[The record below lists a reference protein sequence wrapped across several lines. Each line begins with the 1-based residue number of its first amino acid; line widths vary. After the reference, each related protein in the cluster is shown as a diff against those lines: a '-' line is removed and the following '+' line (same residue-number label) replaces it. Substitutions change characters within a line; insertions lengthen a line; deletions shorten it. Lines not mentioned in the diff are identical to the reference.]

1 MTWMIQPIDEV
12 TGFYQQASNQN
23 LTYDHFIFQ
32 PNLLI
37 MNYFAATNYVN
48 GSEHKTKAFL

>member
-1 MTWMIQPIDEV
+1 MIQPIDEV
-12 TGFYQQASNQN
+12 TGFYQQASNQY